1 MEPGPDRSLGRRL
14 IAIGAAAL
22 VVSLVAR
29 AVSQELEVSPAVTI
43 LIVWAVLT
51 AGFAAFV
58 ALRGRREAEEDLEEE
73 DEEGPPAP

>member
-29 AVSQELEVSPAVTI
+29 AVSQELDISPAVTI

-51 AGFAAFV
+51 AGFAAYL
-58 ALRGRREAEEDLEEE
+58 ALRGRREAEEDLGEDEE
-73 DEEGPPAP
+73 DEDR

>member
-1 MEPGPDRSLGRRL
+1 VEPAPDRSLGRRL

-29 AVSQELEVSPAVTI
+29 ALSNELDISPAVTI

-51 AGFAAFV
+51 VLFAGFV
-58 ALRGRREAEEDLEEE
+58 WLRGRRVDEDDE
-73 DEEGPPAP
+73 DDVG

>member
-1 MEPGPDRSLGRRL
+1 VEPAPDRSLGRRL

-29 AVSQELEVSPAVTI
+29 ALSSELDISPAVTI

-51 AGFAAFV
+51 VLFAGYV
-58 ALRGRREAEEDLEEE
+58 WLRGRRVDRDDED
-73 DEEGPPAP
+73 DVG